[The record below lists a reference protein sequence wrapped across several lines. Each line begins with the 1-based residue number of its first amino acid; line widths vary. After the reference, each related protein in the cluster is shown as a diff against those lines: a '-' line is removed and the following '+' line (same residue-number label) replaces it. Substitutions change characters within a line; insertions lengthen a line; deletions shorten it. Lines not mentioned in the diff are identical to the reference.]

1 MYWVGLC
8 VGRGKFDDRF
18 GGISSEGN
26 AQGDRVSSR
35 AGPVRNALV
44 SRLDPRLGVLSV
56 GVLFLLGSL

>member
-8 VGRGKFDDRF
+8 VGRGKFGDRF

-26 AQGDRVSSR
+26 AEGGRVSSG
-35 AGPVRNALV
+35 AEPVRSALV
-44 SRLDPRLGVLSV
+44 SGLDPRLGVSSV